1 MKCQRCNKNEVSKSY
16 IIRFNGDIQ
25 ELHLCEDCART
36 AEAWYASMQR
46 SGGNDLTVGNTLFME
61 REIGAQFYPFSS
73 GEEIKKRRIIN
84 SLHARLEDAI
94 KRERYE
100 DADKIYKELEITKK
114 DKVCHDE
121 HE

>member
-36 AEAWYASMQR
+36 TEAWYASMQKAG
-46 SGGNDLTVGNTLFME
+46 SNDLTVGNTLFME
-61 REIGAQFYPFSS
+61 REIGTQFYPFSS
-73 GEEIKKRRIIN
+73 GEEIKKRRIIH
-84 SLHARLEDAI
+84 SLHARLEEAI
-94 KRERYE
+94 KCERYE
-100 DADKIYKELEITKK
+100 QADKIYKELEITKK
-114 DKVCHDE
+114 DTVYHDE